1 MVGLDGPPRADV
13 PAGYHPVRRV
23 VGQDARQRHL
33 LPSVARST
41 KQPPTRGSN
50 TVSATGAPSRL
61 CSVGLKSPNLSVNTV
76 KARSIGASP
85 PQRPPPGSPAVRPPA
100 SRQPAGRRPVGR
112 RS

>member
-13 PAGYHPVRRV
+13 PAEYHPVRRV

-61 CSVGLKSPNLSVNTV
+61 CSVGLKSPNRSVNTV
-76 KARSIGASP
+76 KARSIGASTTICLLTAAAPVLAINP
-85 PQRPPPGSPAVRPPA
+85 PQ
-100 SRQPAGRRPVGR
+100 
-112 RS
+112 